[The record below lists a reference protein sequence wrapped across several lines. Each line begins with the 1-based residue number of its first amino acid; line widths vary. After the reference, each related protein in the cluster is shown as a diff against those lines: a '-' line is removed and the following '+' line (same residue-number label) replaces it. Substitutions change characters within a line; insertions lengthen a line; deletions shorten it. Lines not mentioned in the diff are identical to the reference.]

1 MGASTVTLK
10 QTKLIRSPRDAVPG
24 QQRPPNIRYVY
35 TLTSFVCLGS
45 FLFGWNQGV
54 MSMIIADRRWL
65 DLMQPANDWAVGFV
79 VSIYNIG
86 CAVGAMTIGFFA
98 DSLGRGRT
106 LSLASIIFV
115 AGALLQ
121 ASSYS
126 ITQMTVGRL
135 ILGVGVGA
143 YSAAVPLYITEIAPA
158 AIRGR
163 IGAINLMILCFA
175 EMVVFF
181 VVYGFFFMNSDNWWR
196 LPIAIQ
202 IIPALILAVGCWTW
216 VPPSP
221 RWLVAQERYDC
232 AHEVLCRL
240 HGSDVAERE
249 IKEIRESLV
258 VEDASA
264 QGTWSDMFKGPV
276 LWITFL
282 GTTIQFL
289 QQITGTNAIFY

>member
-1 MGASTVTLK
+1 MAGPDETSERLQVLIE
-10 QTKLIRSPRDAVPG
+10 LIR
-24 QQRPPNIRYVY
+24 
-35 TLTSFVCLGS
+35 
-45 FLFGWNQGV
+45 
-54 MSMIIADRRWL
+54 
-65 DLMQPANDWAVGFV
+65 AVGFV

-98 DSLGRGRT
+98 DSLGRERT

-121 ASSYS
+121 AASYT
-126 ITQMTVGRL
+126 ITQMTAGRL

-143 YSAAVPLYITEIAPA
+143 YSAAVPLYLTEIAPA

-181 VVYGFFFMNSDNWWR
+181 VVYGFFFMNSNDWWR

-202 IIPALILAVGCWTW
+202 IVPALILAIGCWVW

-221 RWLVAQERYDC
+221 RWLVTQERYDC
-232 AHEVLCRL
+232 AYEVLCRL
-240 HGSDVAERE
+240 HGSDVAEHE
-249 IKEIRESLV
+249 IKEIRESLDD
-258 VEDASA
+258 EDASA
-264 QGTWSDMFKGPV
+264 QGSWADMFKGPV
-276 LWITFL
+276 LWVTFL
-282 GTTIQFL
+282 GVTIQFL